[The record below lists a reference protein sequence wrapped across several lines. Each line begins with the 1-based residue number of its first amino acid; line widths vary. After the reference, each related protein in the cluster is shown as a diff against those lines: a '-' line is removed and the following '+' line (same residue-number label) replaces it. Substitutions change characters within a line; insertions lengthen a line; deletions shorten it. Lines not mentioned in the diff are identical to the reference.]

1 VVTTNRLFD
10 ILTGGEEVGMRPYS
24 EFATVPALM
33 AARAEGLGDRVA
45 VSFEGEECSFAELD
59 RRSARVQTWLEGH
72 GVEVGDRV
80 AVLMRNSLE
89 FFPAWL
95 GVARAGAISVPIN
108 TAMVGEAL
116 AYTLAHSEAV
126 ALIADTDLLAAV
138 DASGTFPDLRLRL
151 AVGPEADGAVPFAE
165 ALAADPAPAAA
176 AGLEGATPMSIV
188 YTSGTTGMPKGVV
201 LPHQS
206 FTNTGAYFAHHLQL
220 TPEDRLH
227 TCLPLFHCN
236 AQQTGFMAAMGLG
249 TRFSVNA
256 KFSVS
261 RFWGWIEE
269 TGSTVTNLMGAM
281 LTLLYKVEPG
291 PGDAD
296 NALRLIASAPIPQE
310 IHRAFE
316 ERFAVKLFEGY
327 GLTETG
333 TMAIANPIDDVRP
346 GAIGLAL
353 EHNEIRIADENDVD
367 VEPEIP
373 GQILVRGQIPNSMM
387 LEYFKEPEKTA
398 EAWKDGWFH
407 TGDLGK
413 QREDGY
419 YVFLDRMKDTIRRRG
434 ENISSFMIEKA
445 ILDHPSVLECAVF
458 GVPSELSE
466 EDVKAIAVLRP
477 GTELDPQELVDWC
490 AARMADFMVPR
501 YVEYRDSLPKTE
513 TGRVQKF
520 DLRSEGVGDSW
531 DRDREGDRAGTRRR

>member
-1 VVTTNRLFD
+1 MD
-10 ILTGGEEVGMRPYS
+10 AYS
-24 EFATVPALM
+24 DFATVPALI
-33 AARAEGLGDRVA
+33 AARAAELGDRTA
-45 VSFEGEECSFAELD
+45 VSFEGEPCSYAELNA
-59 RRSARVQTWLEGH
+59 RAARVQGWLAEH
-72 GVEVGDRV
+72 GVGKGDRV
-80 AVLMRNSLE
+80 AILMRNSLE

-116 AYTLAHSEAV
+116 AYTLAHSGSV
-126 ALIADTDLLAAV
+126 ALIADADLLAAV
-138 DASGTFPDLRLRL
+138 DAAGTFPDLRLRL
-151 AVGPEADGAVPFAE
+151 AHGGDAADATPLAE
-165 ALAADPAPAAA
+165 ALAADPAPGPAP
-176 AGLEGATPMSIV
+176 GLEAATPMSIV

-206 FTNTGAYFAHHLQL
+206 FTNTGAYFAHHLGL

-236 AQQTGFMAAMGLG
+236 AQQCGFMAAAGLG

-269 TGSTVTNLMGAM
+269 TESTVTNLMGAM
-281 LTLLYKVEPG
+281 LTLLYKVDPR
-291 PGDAD
+291 PDDAE
-296 NALRLIASAPIPQE
+296 NTLRLIASAPIPQE

-316 ERFAVKLFEGY
+316 ERFGLKLFEGY

-346 GAIGLAL
+346 GAVGLPL
-353 EHNEIRIADENDVD
+353 EHNEVRIVDEEDVD
-367 VEPEIP
+367 VEPGTP
-373 GQILVRGQIPNSMM
+373 GQILIRGKIPNSMM

-398 EAWKDGWFH
+398 EAMAGGWFH
-407 TGDLGK
+407 TGDAGK

-445 ILDHPSVLECAVF
+445 IVDHPAVLECAVF

-466 EDVKAIAVLRP
+466 EDVKVIAVLRP
-477 GTELDPQELVDWC
+477 GAELDPQEIVDWC
-490 AARMADFMVPR
+490 TARMADFMVPR
-501 YVEYRDSLPKTE
+501 YVEFRDSLPKTE

-520 DLRSEGVGDSW
+520 DLRADGVGTAW
-531 DRDREGDRAGTRRR
+531 DRDRDGDRAGTRR

>member
-1 VVTTNRLFD
+1 MD
-10 ILTGGEEVGMRPYS
+10 AYS
-24 EFATVPALM
+24 NFATVPALI
-33 AARAEGLGDRVA
+33 AARAEGLAEQTA
-45 VSFEGEECSFAELD
+45 VSFEGEPCSFAELE
-59 RRSARVQTWLEGH
+59 RRAARVQGWLGER
-72 GVEVGDRV
+72 GVEKGDRV
-80 AVLMRNSLE
+80 AILMRNSLE

-95 GVARAGAISVPIN
+95 GVARAGAVSVPIN
-108 TAMVGEAL
+108 TAMMGEAL
-116 AYTLAHSEAV
+116 AYTLTHSESV
-126 ALIADTDLLAAV
+126 GLIADADLIAVV
-138 DASGTFPDLRLRL
+138 DAAGSFPDLRWRL
-151 AVGPEADGAVPFAE
+151 ALGDGALDATPFAE
-165 ALAADPAPAAA
+165 ALASDPAPAAA
-176 AGLEGATPMSIV
+176 PGLEGATPMSIV

-206 FTNTGAYFAHHLQL
+206 FTNTGAYFAHHLRL

-236 AQQTGFMAAMGLG
+236 AQQTGFMAAMSLG

-261 RFWGWIEE
+261 RFWSWIEE
-269 TGSTVTNLMGAM
+269 SESTVTNLMGAM
-281 LTLLYKVEPG
+281 LTLLHKVEPG

-296 NALRLIASAPIPQE
+296 NTLRLIASAPIPQE
-310 IHRAFE
+310 IHKAFE
-316 ERFAVKLFEGY
+316 RRFGVKLFEGY

-346 GAIGLAL
+346 GAIGLPL
-353 EHNEIRIADENDVD
+353 EHNEVRIVEEGDVD
-367 VEPEIP
+367 VEPGTP
-373 GQILVRGQIPNSMM
+373 GQILIRGRIPNSMM
-387 LEYFKEPEKTA
+387 LEYFKEQEKTA
-398 EAWKDGWFH
+398 EAMEGGWFH
-407 TGDLGK
+407 TGDVGK

-434 ENISSFMIEKA
+434 ENISSFMIEKS
-445 ILDHPSVLECAVF
+445 ILDHESVLECAVF

-466 EDVKAIAVLRP
+466 EDVKVIAVLRA
-477 GTELDPQELVDWC
+477 GAELDPQELVDWC

-520 DLRSEGVGDSW
+520 DLRAEGVGAAW
-531 DRDREGDRAGTRRR
+531 DRERDGDRAGTRRR

>member
-1 VVTTNRLFD
+1 
-10 ILTGGEEVGMRPYS
+10 MKPYS
-24 EFATVPALM
+24 DFATVPALI
-33 AARAEGLGDRVA
+33 AARAGGLGDEIA
-45 VSFEGEECSFAELD
+45 VSFEGEPCSFAALD
-59 RRSARVQTWLEGH
+59 ERSARVQSWLEAR

-80 AVLMRNSLE
+80 AILMRNSLE

-126 ALIADTDLLAAV
+126 GVIADADLLAAV
-138 DASGTFPDLRLRL
+138 EAAGSFPALRWRL
-151 AVGPEADGAVPFAE
+151 ALGAAEGDAVPFAE
-165 ALAADPAPAAA
+165 ALAADPTPAPAP
-176 AGLEGATPMSIV
+176 GLEAATPMSIV

-201 LPHQS
+201 LPHGS
-206 FTNTGAYFAHHLQL
+206 FTNTGAYFAHHLRL
-220 TPEDRLH
+220 TREDRLH

-236 AQQTGFMAAMGLG
+236 AQQTSFMAAMGLG
-249 TRFSVNA
+249 TRLSVNA
-256 KFSVS
+256 RFSVS

-269 TGSTVTNLMGAM
+269 SRSTLTNLMGAM
-281 LTLLYKVEPG
+281 LTLLYKVEPR
-291 PGDAD
+291 PGDAE
-296 NALRLIASAPIPQE
+296 NALRLIASAPIPEE

-316 ERFAVKLFEGY
+316 ERFGLKLFEGY

-333 TMAIANPIDDVRP
+333 TMAIANPIEDVRP
-346 GAIGLAL
+346 GAIGLPL
-353 EHNEIRIADENDVD
+353 EHNEVRIVDERDAD
-367 VEPEIP
+367 VEPGTP
-373 GQILVRGQIPNSMM
+373 GQILVRGRIPNSMM

-398 EAWKDGWFH
+398 EAMAGGWFH
-407 TGDLGK
+407 TGDAGK

-445 ILDHPSVLECAVF
+445 ILDHDAVLECAVF

-477 GTELDPQELVDWC
+477 GVGLDPQELVDWC
-490 AARMADFMVPR
+490 AGRMADFMVPR
-501 YVEYRDSLPKTE
+501 YVEFRAELPKTE

-520 DLRSEGVGDSW
+520 DLRAAGVGSAW
-531 DRDREGDRAGTRRR
+531 DRERDGDLAGTR

>member
-1 VVTTNRLFD
+1 MD
-10 ILTGGEEVGMRPYS
+10 PYS
-24 EFATVPALM
+24 DFATVPALIS
-33 AARAEGLGDRVA
+33 ARAEALGDQIA
-45 VSFEGEECSFAELD
+45 VSFEGDPCSFAELD
-59 RRSARVQTWLEGH
+59 RRAARVQGWLEAH
-72 GVEVGDRV
+72 GIEKGERI

-95 GVARAGAISVPIN
+95 GVARAGAVSVPIN

-116 AYTLAHSEAV
+116 SYTLTHSGSV
-126 ALIADTDLLAAV
+126 GLIADADLLAAV
-138 DASGTFPDLRLRL
+138 DAAGTFPDLRWRL
-151 AVGPEADGAVPFAE
+151 ALGDGAADATPLAE
-165 ALAADPAPAAA
+165 ALASDPAPHPA

-261 RFWGWIEE
+261 RFWSWIADTE
-269 TGSTVTNLMGAM
+269 STVTNLMGAM
-281 LTLLYKVEPG
+281 LTLLYKVEPR
-291 PGDAD
+291 PEDAD
-296 NALRLIASAPIPQE
+296 NTLRLIASAPIPQE
-310 IHRAFE
+310 IFSAFQ
-316 ERFAVKLFEGY
+316 ERFGVKLFEGY

-333 TMAIANPIDDVRP
+333 TMAIANPIEDVRP
-346 GAIGLAL
+346 GAVGLPL
-353 EHNEIRIADENDVD
+353 EHNEVRIVDETDAD
-367 VEPEIP
+367 VEPGTP
-373 GQILVRGQIPNSMM
+373 GQILIRGQIPNSMM

-398 EAWKDGWFH
+398 EAIGDGWFH

-434 ENISSFMIEKA
+434 ENISSFMIEKS
-445 ILDHPSVLECAVF
+445 ILDHEGVLECAVF
-458 GVPSELSE
+458 GVPSELGE

-477 GTELDPQELVDWC
+477 DTELDPQELVDWC
-490 AARMADFMVPR
+490 VARMADFMVPR
-501 YVEYRDSLPKTE
+501 YIEYRAELPKTE

-520 DLRSEGVGDSW
+520 DLRAEGIGAAW
-531 DRDREGDRAGTRRR
+531 DRDRDGDRAGARR